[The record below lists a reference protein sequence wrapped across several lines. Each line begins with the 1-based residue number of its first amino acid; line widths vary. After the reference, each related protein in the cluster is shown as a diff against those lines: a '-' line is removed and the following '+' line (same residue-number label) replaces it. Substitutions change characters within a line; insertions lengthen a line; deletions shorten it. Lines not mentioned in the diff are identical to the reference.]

1 MRNLPICVR
10 MPATAGPIANGTKSG
25 AADLEQAIEGHDATT
40 WHRGVRLKLYLTGR
54 QCSYSRA

>member
-1 MRNLPICVR
+1 MVQ
-10 MPATAGPIANGTKSG
+10 KS
-25 AADLEQAIEGHDATT
+25 EPRTFKQAIGGHDATT